1 MGNQHHS
8 DEDLR
13 RARRNLVFVIIA
25 ILVAWAALTLLTGC
39 RTIEYVEKVR
49 TDTTYITK
57 QQRDS
62 IWQHDSIYVHE
73 YQRGDTVYLERTR
86 WLTKYRER
94 LRVDTLYRAKTDTV
108 YIEKTVTKEN
118 NAASW
123 WQRLKSN
130 IGGVVLFLAIIV
142 ILLWLWSRKT

>member
-1 MGNQHHS
+1 MGRQLGCAHS
-8 DEDLR
+8 ILFIVLAAAMFSGCTATKE
-13 RARRNLVFVIIA
+13 VI
-25 ILVAWAALTLLTGC
+25 
-39 RTIEYVEKVR
+39 VEKVR

-57 QQRDS
+57 HQRDS

-73 YQRGDTVYLERTR
+73 YQHGDTVYLERTK

-94 LRVDTLYRAKTDTV
+94 LRVDTFYRAKTDTV

-123 WQRLKSN
+123 WQRLKSD
-130 IGGVVLFLAIIV
+130 IGGVVLFLALIV